1 VTANFFI
8 GRHEREEEQTE
19 TKTNKKMKK
28 MKHLLKLSLWALLL
42 CCAVACSNDDEPIPS
57 PYATPNHAL
66 FVVNGGIWNSGN
78 ASLSIYNPAMKSV
91 TNDLFYKANG
101 YKLGDT
107 AQSMTIYGNTGW
119 IVVNNSHIIYAVDLA
134 TMKEKGRITGINSPR
149 WICFASETKAYIS
162 HMYSNEITI
171 INPKTYTIT
180 GKITCP
186 NMDAASGSTEQML
199 IHDGYLYV
207 SCWSYQ
213 KDILKIDTATDK
225 IVKTLEVGIQPAS
238 LVMDR
243 NNKLW
248 THCDGGWEGNPL
260 GYEAPKLCRINP
272 VTMTIEKEFTFA
284 KGDYF
289 SKIYINGAKD
299 TLYWTKGGVYAM
311 SIEAETL
318 PTTHLIDNNGAYLYS
333 MTIDPLT
340 NDIYTADAIDYQ
352 QAGKLYRYSASGTP
366 LDSFYVGIIPENYCW
381 NY

>member
-1 VTANFFI
+1 
-8 GRHEREEEQTE
+8 
-19 TKTNKKMKK
+19 MKK

-42 CCAVACSNDDEPIPS
+42 SGAVACSNDDEPIPS

-101 YKLGDT
+101 YKLGDMV
-107 AQSMTIYGNTGW
+107 QSMTIHGSTGW

-134 TMKEKGRITGINSPR
+134 TMKEKGRITNINSPR
-149 WICFASETKAYIS
+149 YICFLSDEKAYIS
-162 HMYSNEITI
+162 HMYSNQITI

-180 GKITCP
+180 GTITCP
-186 NMDAASGSTEQML
+186 NMEPSSGSTEQML

-213 KDILKIDTATDK
+213 KELLKIDTATDR
-225 IVKTLEVGIQPAS
+225 IVSTLEVGIQPAS

-243 NNKLW
+243 NQKLW
-248 THCDGGWEGNPL
+248 TLCDGCYGM
-260 GYEAPKLCRINP
+260 EAPTLHRVNP
-272 VTMTIEKEFTFA
+272 TTMTIEKRFPLTYN
-284 KGDYF
+284 GDFFPKVQLNRTKENLYW
-289 SKIYINGAKD
+289 INGGAIYTMPID
-299 TLYWTKGGVYAM
+299 
-311 SIEAETL
+311 SETL
-318 PTTHLIDNNGAYLYS
+318 PTTPLITNNGVFFYS

-352 QAGKLYRYSASGTP
+352 QAGILYRYSASGVP